1 MISLDDVFEQALGD
15 RFAISLN
22 GKGYESRLVYGI
34 KIVRDIKTRDV
45 IIINTQENG
54 DYYKPIKEKEIEIFL
69 EKGWRYGV
77 YTLSLSNYRATLDLI
92 ESEIHSEINGR
103 KRSKKV
109 SLLKEERDKIMVKY
123 RKTTLKLNENGK

>member
-1 MISLDDVFEQALGD
+1 LGD

-123 RKTTLKLNENGK
+123 RKTTLKLNEII

>member
-123 RKTTLKLNENGK
+123 RKTTLKLNEII